1 METLYDVL
9 EVSRKA
15 SPEIIEKAYKTLAK
29 KYHPDLQTENNKTIA
44 ETKMKK
50 INEAYS
56 ILGDEQKRK
65 KYDEKLENEE
75 KLRIEQKENLNN
87 TKQEQKS
94 SDWIY
99 IYSSLNK
106 NEQTRMKRKIENEL
120 NEEYKKRYET
130 YFKNIKH
137 RKRHKWTKKDF
148 IALMIVILSATILFL
163 ILWWIPATHIEMV
176 KLYNNNML
184 VKIIVNIIWGF
195 FNSIGSFFKIILKV

>member
-29 KYHPDLQTENNKTIA
+29 KYHPDLQTGNNKTIA
-44 ETKMKK
+44 EVKMKK

-75 KLRIEQKENLNN
+75 KLRMAQKNNLNN
-87 TKQEQKS
+87 TKQEQKFG
-94 SDWIY
+94 DWRDL
-99 IYSSLNK
+99 YSSLNE
-106 NEQTRMKRKIENEL
+106 NRKYKI
-120 NEEYKKRYET
+120 KKRIDNEVDQEYRKKYEA
-130 YFKNIKH
+130 YFKNIRH

-148 IALMIVILSATILFL
+148 IAIMIVILVDTIIFL
-163 ILWWIPATHIEMV
+163 IFWNIPETHIEMI
-176 KLYNNNML
+176 KLYNNNII
-184 VKIIVNIIWGF
+184 VKVIVNIIWGF
-195 FNSIGSFFKIILKV
+195 LNSIGSFFKAVFKV

>member
-29 KYHPDLQTENNKTIA
+29 KYHPDLQTGNNKTIA
-44 ETKMKK
+44 EVKMKK

-75 KLRIEQKENLNN
+75 KLRMAQKNNLNN
-87 TKQEQKS
+87 TKQEQKFG
-94 SDWIY
+94 DWRDL
-99 IYSSLNK
+99 YSSLNK

>member
-1 METLYDVL
+1 METLYDIL

-29 KYHPDLQTENNKTIA
+29 KYHPDLQTGNNKTIA
-44 ETKMKK
+44 EVKMKK

-75 KLRIEQKENLNN
+75 KLRMAQKNNLNN
-87 TKQEQKS
+87 TKQEQKFG
-94 SDWIY
+94 DWRDL
-99 IYSSLNK
+99 YSSLNK